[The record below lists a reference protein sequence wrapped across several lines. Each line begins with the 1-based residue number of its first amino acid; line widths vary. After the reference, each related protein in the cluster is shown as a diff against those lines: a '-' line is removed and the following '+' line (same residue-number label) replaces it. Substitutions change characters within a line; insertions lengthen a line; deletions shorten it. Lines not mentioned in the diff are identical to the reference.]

1 MTDRRPVILCVDDE
15 PLNLK
20 LLSAILVHKGYD
32 VKMAGD
38 GLAAL
43 KLIDEQGIDLVLMD
57 VMMPGMDGFEVCKEI
72 KEDERYK
79 NIPVIMITALTDT
92 ESRIRGIEAGAE
104 DFISKPFDAGEV
116 LARIKMLL
124 KMKALN
130 DDLLFAYSCIGDLTS
145 FGEQVMQDFDP
156 GKFSYISNIDRIV
169 GRLIRQKAMELDKP
183 ATIIIHTADEFNNRH
198 WLKYDLT
205 GGKIVKSSITID
217 IQCDNCLHL
226 KTTDQIFSCTNKD
239 DMSEAGIYPFISILE
254 SMGIKVSNIIWY
266 FSRNFCVFA
275 LNYGRP
281 IKKYD
286 TTILKNLVMQGLFLR
301 SLSLQLAE
309 TENAFE
315 YAVYA
320 LARASEANDED
331 TGNHIIRV
339 GEYSALT
346 ANILG
351 MDEFFINAMRIQAPL
366 HDVGKIHVHPDILK
380 KKGKLTDEEFAAM
393 KSHTFYGTKIIG
405 DHSRLEIAKTIAVTH
420 HERWDG
426 SGYPMGLK
434 GQEIPIEGRIISI
447 GDQYDALRSARSYK
461 PAFDHAKTY
470 QIITGGDGRTMPH
483 HFDPNVLKAFIEAA
497 SQFEEV
503 YERLKG

>member
-20 LLSAILVHKGYD
+20 LLSAILIHKGYD
-32 VKMAGD
+32 VKMAED

-43 KLIDEQGIDLVLMD
+43 KVIDDHRIDLVLMD

-92 ESRIRGIEAGAE
+92 ESRIRGIEAGSE
-104 DFISKPFDAGEV
+104 DFISKPFDAAEV

-124 KMKALN
+124 KMKGLN
-130 DDLLFAYSCIGDLTS
+130 DNLLFAYNCIGDLTS

-169 GRLIRQKAMELDKP
+169 GKLIRQTALELDKP
-183 ATIIIHTADEFNNRH
+183 NIVIIHTIDEFSNWH
-198 WLKYDLT
+198 WLKYDSID
-205 GGKIVKSSITID
+205 GKVIRSSIAID
-217 IQCDNCLHL
+217 LNCDNCPHL
-226 KTTDQIFSCTNKD
+226 KTREQIFSCANKN
-239 DMSEAGIYPFISILE
+239 DMSEAGIDAFVSILE
-254 SMGIKVSNIIWY
+254 SRGIKVSNIIWY
-266 FSRNFCVFA
+266 FGGNFCVFA
-275 LNYGRP
+275 INYGRP

-286 TTILKNLVMQGLFLR
+286 TAILKNLVMQGLFLR
-301 SLSLQLAE
+301 SLSLQVSE

-315 YAVYA
+315 YAIYA

-339 GEYSALT
+339 GQYSALT
-346 ANILG
+346 AKILG
-351 MDEFFINAMRIQAPL
+351 LDESFVNAMRVQAPL

-405 DHSRLEIAKTIAVTH
+405 EHSRLEIAKTIAVTH

-426 SGYPMGLK
+426 SGYPAGLK
-434 GQEIPIEGRIISI
+434 RLEIPIEGRIISI

-461 PAFDHAKTY
+461 PAFDHTKTY
-470 QIITGGDGRTMPH
+470 QIITEGDGRTMPY
-483 HFDPNVLKAFIEAA
+483 HFDPDVLKAFIEAA